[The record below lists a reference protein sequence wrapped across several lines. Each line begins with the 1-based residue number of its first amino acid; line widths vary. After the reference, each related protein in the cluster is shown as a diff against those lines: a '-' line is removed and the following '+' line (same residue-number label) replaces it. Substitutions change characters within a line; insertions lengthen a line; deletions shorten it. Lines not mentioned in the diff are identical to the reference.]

1 MDFDQLGRRIRA
13 ETEVHRAVARRS
25 VTDAARHVIVLRA
38 SRGNDLD
45 PGAHTVA
52 IALRSFERNVQP
64 MSGAFR
70 TVHPDFR
77 VLAQSRDHHVH
88 APVTVEIAKG
98 ASAVASGRRGVET
111 RFRGQSFP
119 LAGCP
124 GIPKHRV
131 VLFDFVCG
139 RRDRL
144 DMAASNE
151 KILPAVIVKIKEPRS
166 VAGHTAGQLA
176 HAGRIGDLLEAL
188 ARLVAEQRKGLVVES
203 DEDDIRISVVIEVAK
218 ITPMPE
224 TNSPDST
231 SATPFSK

>member
-13 ETEVHRAVARRS
+13 ETEMHRAVARRS

-38 SRGNDLD
+38 RRGNDFD

-88 APVTVEIAKG
+88 SPVTVEIAEG

-111 RFRGQSFP
+111 RFRGQGLP
-119 LAGCP
+119 LAGCA

-131 VLFDFVCG
+131 VLIDFVCG

-151 KILPAVIVKIKEPRS
+151 KILPAVIVKIEEPWS
-166 VAGHTAGQLA
+166 VAGMRKLTRGMAGY
-176 HAGRIGDLLEAL
+176 GPGFFEAF
-188 ARLVAEQRKGLVVES
+188 ARLVEEQ
-203 DEDDIRISVVIEVAK
+203 
-218 ITPMPE
+218 
-224 TNSPDST
+224 
-231 SATPFSK
+231 